1 MFALLYICYVLFGSL
16 VAKWL
21 IKSKIRFACYL
32 INLAMLAFYVKV
44 QNFMNL
50 KEIIS
55 QSELASIPKKLEF
68 PKNQAHLV

>member
-1 MFALLYICYVLFGSL
+1 
-16 VAKWL
+16 
-21 IKSKIRFACYL
+21 
-32 INLAMLAFYVKV
+32 MLAFYVKV